1 MHSRFLPAAGRLIPT
16 ALVSAALL
24 CACAEPAPPPAPPPK
39 PVKVETAASGAA
51 HAADSFVGTVRAHQR
66 TELSFETPGRI
77 AVLSVDVGDRVRA
90 GQVLAQLD
98 DAPARLRLA
107 RAQAD
112 LRAAVAALAERRTS
126 LRQQEMLARD
136 GIISPAALQAS
147 QASYQSAASQHD
159 AAEAALAA
167 ARRDLALTRIT
178 APFDGEI
185 VARRTQPFVDVAAGQ
200 SIVQMES
207 GRAIEVVAMLPTAL
221 AAPLRPGAT
230 AHASDGG
237 AKLTLT
243 LERISAR
250 SDDGALVQ
258 AVFRVKEASSAV
270 RSGATVSVELPRQD
284 APALT
289 LPAMALMPGAEADR
303 ATVFVVDNGVLRL
316 RAVRIGERMLPG
328 GRVGIDSGLRGD
340 EKVVV
345 AGTAFLHDAERV
357 VALPA
362 LTSLKDV
369 QP

>member
-1 MHSRFLPAAGRLIPT
+1 MHSRFLPAAGRFIPT

-24 CACAEPAPPPAPPPK
+24 CACADSAPPPAPPPK
-39 PVKVETAASGAA
+39 PVKVEAASSGAA
-51 HAADSFVGTVRAHQR
+51 HSTDSFVGTVRARQR
-66 TELSFETPGRI
+66 TELSFESPGRVT
-77 AVLSVDVGDRVRA
+77 ALSVDVGDHVRA

-107 RAQAD
+107 KAQAD
-112 LRAAVAALAERRTS
+112 LQAAVAALAERRTS

-136 GIISPAALQAS
+136 GIVSPAALQSS

-159 AAEAALAA
+159 AAQAALAA

-185 VARRTQPFVDVAAGQ
+185 VARRAQPFVDVAAGQ
-200 SIVQMES
+200 PIMQVES

-221 AAPLRPGAT
+221 AATLKPGAT
-230 AHASDGG
+230 AHASDGS
-237 AKLTLT
+237 ARLALTV
-243 LERISAR
+243 ERISTR

-258 AVFRVKEASSAV
+258 AVFRVDEHSSAV
-270 RSGATVSVELPRQD
+270 RNGATVSVELPRQG
-284 APALT
+284 APELT
-289 LPAMALMPGAEADR
+289 LPAMALMPGADAGR

-316 RAVRIGERMLPG
+316 RGVRIGERMLPG
-328 GRVGIDSGLRGD
+328 GRVAIDSGLRGD

-362 LTSLKDV
+362 LTSLKEA